1 MMRAAARLLPFAPLA
16 ALPVPVQ
23 AHLVNSG
30 LGPFYNGTLHLLLSP
45 GDLLAVLA
53 VSLLAGQSGK
63 ASARS
68 AAIMLPVAWG
78 GAALAGLALGTGA
91 ALGSLEVALL
101 ILLGVLV
108 AAGIQL
114 PPSVMAPLA
123 ALTGLLH
130 GLANAGA
137 FTGMDSRHVAVAGIA
152 AAVLVLTL
160 LIAALAVSL
169 RAAWTRIALRVGG
182 SWIAA
187 IGMLMLGWLL
197 QGTS

>member
-1 MMRAAARLLPFAPLA
+1 MMRATWLLPLVLLT
-16 ALPVPVQ
+16 ALPVPAY

-30 LGPFYNGTLHLLLSP
+30 LGPFYNGMLHLLLSP

-68 AAIMLPVAWG
+68 AAIMLPAAWS
-78 GAALAGLALGTGA
+78 GAALAGLALGTSAG
-91 ALGSLEVALL
+91 LGWLEVSLL
-101 ILLGVLV
+101 IVLGILV
-108 AAGIQL
+108 AVGIQL
-114 PPSVMAPLA
+114 HALVMTPLA
-123 ALTGLLH
+123 ALTGLVH
-130 GLANAGA
+130 GLENAGA
-137 FTGMDSRHVAVAGIA
+137 FVASDSSLVAVAGIA

-160 LIAALAVSL
+160 LVAAFAVSL

-187 IGMLMLGWLL
+187 IGMLMLGWMV
-197 QGTS
+197 QGTT

>member
-1 MMRAAARLLPFAPLA
+1 MMRAAVRLLPLA
-16 ALPVPVQ
+16 LLAGVPGSAQ

-30 LGPFYNGTLHLLLSP
+30 LGPFYNGMLHLLLSP

-53 VSLLAGQSGK
+53 VGLLAGQSGK
-63 ASARS
+63 ASARWVTI
-68 AAIMLPVAWG
+68 ALPLAWG
-78 GAALAGLALGTGA
+78 GVALAGLALGTA
-91 ALGSLEVALL
+91 AGPGSVQVALL

-108 AAGIQL
+108 AAGVQL
-114 PPSVMAPLA
+114 SPSVMASLG
-123 ALTGLLH
+123 ALTGLVH
-130 GLANAGA
+130 GLENAGA
-137 FTGMDSRHVAVAGIA
+137 FVASDSGLVAVAGAA

>member
-1 MMRAAARLLPFAPLA
+1 MPVLPLA
-16 ALPVPVQ
+16 LVATLPVPAH

-63 ASARS
+63 AAARW
-68 AAIMLPVAWG
+68 AAIALPLAWG
-78 GAALAGLALGTGA
+78 GAALAGLALGMA
-91 ALGSLEVALL
+91 AGLGSVQVALL

-114 PPSVMAPLA
+114 PPAVMGSLA
-123 ALTGLLH
+123 AATGLVH
-130 GLANAGA
+130 GLENAAA
-137 FTGMDSRHVAVAGIA
+137 FAAADSGTVAVAGAA

-160 LIAALAVSL
+160 LITASAVSL

-197 QGTS
+197 QGTG

>member
-1 MMRAAARLLPFAPLA
+1 MMRAAVRLLPLA
-16 ALPVPVQ
+16 LLAGVPGAAQ

-53 VSLLAGQSGK
+53 VGLLAGQSGK
-63 ASARS
+63 ASARWITI
-68 AAIMLPVAWG
+68 ALPLAWS
-78 GAALAGLALGTGA
+78 GAALAGLALGTA
-91 ALGSLEVALL
+91 AGPGWIPVALL
-101 ILLGVLV
+101 IGLGVLV
-108 AAGIQL
+108 AAGVRL
-114 PPSVMAPLA
+114 HASVMAPLA
-123 ALTGLLH
+123 ALTGLVH
-130 GLANAGA
+130 GLENAGA
-137 FTGMDSRHVAVAGIA
+137 LVASDSGLVAVAGIV

>member
-1 MMRAAARLLPFAPLA
+1 MMRAVAGLLPLA
-16 ALPVPVQ
+16 LLATLPVPAH

-30 LGPFYNGTLHLLLSP
+30 LGPFYNGTIHLLLSP
-45 GDLLAVLA
+45 EDLLAVLA
-53 VSLLAGQSGK
+53 VGLLAGQSGN
-63 ASARS
+63 ASARW
-68 AAIMLPVAWG
+68 AATVLPLVWG
-78 GAALAGLALGTGA
+78 GAALAGLV
-91 ALGSLEVALL
+91 LGSVSGLGPLQVALL

-108 AAGIQL
+108 AAGLQL
-114 PPSVMAPLA
+114 SPSVMASLG
-123 ALTGLLH
+123 ALTGLVH
-130 GLANAGA
+130 GLENAGA
-137 FTGMDSRHVAVAGIA
+137 FVASDSGLVAVAGAA

-169 RAAWTRIALRVGG
+169 RAAWMRIALRVGG

>member
-1 MMRAAARLLPFAPLA
+1 MRAVAWLLPLA
-16 ALPVPVQ
+16 LLATLPVPAN

-53 VSLLAGQSGK
+53 VGLLAGQSGK
-63 ASARS
+63 ASARW
-68 AAIMLPVAWG
+68 AAVVLPLVWG
-78 GAALAGLALGTGA
+78 ATALAGLALGA
-91 ALGSLEVALL
+91 VAGPGPIQVGVL

-114 PPSVMAPLA
+114 SPSVMASLG
-123 ALTGLLH
+123 ALTGLVH
-130 GLANAGA
+130 GLENASAFVASDSGLVAIAGA
-137 FTGMDSRHVAVAGIA
+137 A
-152 AAVLVLTL
+152 ATVLVLTL

-187 IGMLMLGWLL
+187 VGMLMLGWLL
-197 QGTS
+197 QGAS

>member
-1 MMRAAARLLPFAPLA
+1 MMRAVAGLLPLA
-16 ALPVPVQ
+16 LLATLPVPAH

-45 GDLLAVLA
+45 EDLLAVLA
-53 VSLLAGQSGK
+53 VGLLAGQSGK
-63 ASARS
+63 ASARW
-68 AAIMLPVAWG
+68 AAIVLPLVWG
-78 GAALAGLALGTGA
+78 GTALAGLAVGAVAGLGP
-91 ALGSLEVALL
+91 LQIALL

-114 PPSVMAPLA
+114 PPAVMACLA
-123 ALTGLLH
+123 AATGLIH
-130 GLANAGA
+130 GLENAAA
-137 FTGMDSRHVAVAGIA
+137 FAAGDSGPVAVAGAA

-160 LIAALAVSL
+160 LITASAVSL

>member
-1 MMRAAARLLPFAPLA
+1 MMRAAVRLLPLA
-16 ALPVPVQ
+16 LLAGVPSAAQ

-45 GDLLAVLA
+45 WDLLTVLA
-53 VSLLAGQSGK
+53 VGLLAGQGGK
-63 ASARS
+63 ASARWITI
-68 AAIMLPVAWG
+68 ALPLAWG
-78 GAALAGLALGTGA
+78 GAALAGLASGTA
-91 ALGSLEVALL
+91 AGPGSLQVALL
-101 ILLGVLV
+101 ILLGVLL

-114 PPSVMAPLA
+114 APAVMASLA
-123 ALTGLLH
+123 AATGLVH
-130 GLANAGA
+130 GLENAAA
-137 FTGMDSRHVAVAGIA
+137 FAAGDSGPVAVAGAA

-160 LIAALAVSL
+160 LITASAVSL

>member
-1 MMRAAARLLPFAPLA
+1 MMRAVAGLLRLALLA
-16 ALPVPVQ
+16 TLPVPAH
-23 AHLVNSG
+23 AHLVHSG

-45 GDLLAVLA
+45 EDLLAVLA
-53 VSLLAGQSGK
+53 VGLLAGQSGK
-63 ASARS
+63 ASARWT
-68 AAIMLPVAWG
+68 ATVLPLVWG
-78 GAALAGLALGTGA
+78 GAALAGLALGAVAG
-91 ALGSLEVALL
+91 LGPLQVALL

-108 AAGIQL
+108 AAGVQL
-114 PPSVMAPLA
+114 SPSVMASLG
-123 ALTGLLH
+123 ALIGLVH
-130 GLANAGA
+130 GLENAGA
-137 FTGMDSRHVAVAGIA
+137 FAASDSGIVAIAGAA

>member
-1 MMRAAARLLPFAPLA
+1 VRRTLMPVLPLA
-16 ALPVPVQ
+16 LVATLPVPAH

-63 ASARS
+63 AAARW
-68 AAIMLPVAWG
+68 AAIALPLAWG
-78 GAALAGLALGTGA
+78 GAALAGLALGMA
-91 ALGSLEVALL
+91 AGLGSVQVALL

-114 PPSVMAPLA
+114 PPAVMGSLA
-123 ALTGLLH
+123 AATGLVH
-130 GLANAGA
+130 GLENAAA
-137 FTGMDSRHVAVAGIA
+137 FAAGDSGPVAVAGAA

-160 LIAALAVSL
+160 LITASAVSL

-197 QGTS
+197 QGTG

>member
-1 MMRAAARLLPFAPLA
+1 MMRATWLLPLVLLT
-16 ALPVPVQ
+16 ALPVPAY

-30 LGPFYNGTLHLLLSP
+30 LGPFYNGMLHLLLSP

-63 ASARS
+63 ASARW
-68 AAIMLPVAWG
+68 AAIALPLAWG
-78 GAALAGLALGTGA
+78 GAALAGLALGTSAG
-91 ALGSLEVALL
+91 LGWVEVALL
-101 ILLGVLV
+101 IGLGVLV
-108 AAGIQL
+108 AAGVRL
-114 PPSVMAPLA
+114 HASVMAPLA
-123 ALTGLLH
+123 ALTGLVH
-130 GLANAGA
+130 GLENAGA
-137 FTGMDSRHVAVAGIA
+137 LVASYSGLVAVAGIV

>member
-1 MMRAAARLLPFAPLA
+1 MMRAVAGLLPLA
-16 ALPVPVQ
+16 LLATLPVPAY

-45 GDLLAVLA
+45 ADLLAVLA
-53 VSLLAGQSGK
+53 VGLLAGQSGK
-63 ASARS
+63 ASARW
-68 AAIMLPVAWG
+68 AATVLPLVWG
-78 GAALAGLALGTGA
+78 GAALAGLALGAVTG
-91 ALGSLEVALL
+91 LGPLQVVLL

-108 AAGIQL
+108 AAGVQL
-114 PPSVMAPLA
+114 SPSVMASLG
-123 ALTGLLH
+123 ALTGLVH
-130 GLANAGA
+130 GLENAGA
-137 FTGMDSRHVAVAGIA
+137 FVASDSGLVAVAGA
-152 AAVLVLTL
+152 AVAVLVLTL

>member
-1 MMRAAARLLPFAPLA
+1 MRAVARLLPLA
-16 ALPVPVQ
+16 LLATLPVPAN

-53 VSLLAGQSGK
+53 VGLLAGQSGK
-63 ASARS
+63 ASARW
-68 AAIMLPVAWG
+68 AAIALPLVWG
-78 GAALAGLALGTGA
+78 ATALAGLALGGVDG
-91 ALGSLEVALL
+91 LGPLQVALL

-108 AAGIQL
+108 VASTQL
-114 PPSVMAPLA
+114 SPSVMASLG
-123 ALTGLLH
+123 ALTGLIH
-130 GLANAGA
+130 GLENAGA
-137 FTGMDSRHVAVAGIA
+137 FVASDSGLVAVAGAA

-182 SWIAA
+182 SWIVA